1 MEELFAVIGLFT
13 LPLSIG
19 FAVAWWNARRE
30 LQIRREI
37 HLELGVRP
45 RLHPDSRQLGDGRQ
59 LGDTRHL
66 EEAVEAIALE
76 VERLAEAQR
85 FVAKVLS
92 ERTGSERPRER
103 PGSSVSPHVI
113 TPH

>member
-1 MEELFAVIGLFT
+1 MEELFAIIGIVT

-19 FAVAWWNARRE
+19 FAFAWWNARKE
-30 LQIRREI
+30 LRLRREI
-37 HLELGVRP
+37 QLELGNRP
-45 RLHPDSRQLGDGRQ
+45 HHQ
-59 LGDTRHL
+59 DTRHL
-66 EEAVEAIALE
+66 EQSVEAIALE

-92 ERTGSERPRER
+92 ERAGSERPRER
-103 PGSSVSPHVI
+103 PGSSVSPHGN

>member
-1 MEELFAVIGLFT
+1 MEEMFAIIGLVT

-19 FAVAWWNARRE
+19 FAIAWWNARRE
-30 LQIRREI
+30 LQLRREI
-37 HLELGVRP
+37 HLELGIRP
-45 RLHPDSRQLGDGRQ
+45 QLHPDSRQLRDGRQ

-66 EEAVEAIALE
+66 EQAVEAIALE

-92 ERTGSERPRER
+92 ERPPSERPRER
-103 PGSSVSPHVI
+103 PGSAVSPHVI